1 MNRKRLIAFML
12 MLFLY
17 SGTLFAQ
24 KVTISFHNESMSQ
37 ALKRLERVSGYRI
50 LFTYEDVEGYKVNH
64 KAKNEEFAS
73 VIQALLAGTPLDY
86 AVDGKLVN
94 ITLRE
99 HKQIY
104 ENEKKTS
111 SRRKTEQSQK
121 TSFCGRRRFLFQK
134 RGREISYSE
143 RCGGF
148 R

>member
-64 KAKNEEFAS
+64 KAKNEEIAY
-73 VIQALLAGTPLDY
+73 VIQALLAGKPLDY

-104 ENEKKTS
+104 ENEKK
-111 SRRKTEQSQK
+111 
-121 TSFCGRRRFLFQK
+121 SFSGVVRD
-134 RGREISYSE
+134 ENIDI
-143 RCGGF
+143 
-148 R
+148 